1 MIEISLQWK
10 KTFTG
15 ENEPLIGQN
24 VIAWAFGV
32 RKNYKTFQV
41 FFRFGQHMYLS
52 DHLTDASIR
61 KRMQH
66 ACGNALRFFS
76 FVVASKKPDRC
87 YESHDILRLLNVF
100 KTRASERKRKR
111 INKKVKIYS
120 LHCWLNSDWN
130 RNKCLFTKSS
140 SPIIYGVHAVQN
152 HLIQWIIL
160 RMKPLQCHWNSEQ
173 AIAQQAAIGEPGKKR
188 STRIKP
194 IISSGTTN
202 FIMLFPMTCVL
213 WCVRDGLGRGI
224 FRLANADSNSIW
236 FLFETA
242 SNTFHLYTLSDWAGL
257 SMKLDCSRTAYM

>member
-1 MIEISLQWK
+1 MLLRERLVYEKIIK
-10 KTFTG
+10 HFKF
-15 ENEPLIGQN
+15 
-24 VIAWAFGV
+24 
-32 RKNYKTFQV
+32 

-100 KTRASERKRKR
+100 KKRASERKRKR
-111 INKKVKIYS
+111 INKEVKIYS

-173 AIAQQAAIGEPGKKR
+173 AIAQQAAIGEPGKKAIH
-188 STRIKP
+188 THK
-194 IISSGTTN
+194 TDN
-202 FIMLFPMTCVL
+202 LF
-213 WCVRDGLGRGI
+213 W
-224 FRLANADSNSIW
+224 
-236 FLFETA
+236 
-242 SNTFHLYTLSDWAGL
+242 HY
-257 SMKLDCSRTAYM
+257 

>member
-1 MIEISLQWK
+1 MITNIIIIFIRISWKCFSTKIQTSESDFELTLKCEWKFMNVKTQKNRWLKYPCNEK

-100 KTRASERKRKR
+100 KKRASKRKAKK
-111 INKKVKIYS
+111 NK
-120 LHCWLNSDWN
+120 
-130 RNKCLFTKSS
+130 
-140 SPIIYGVHAVQN
+140 
-152 HLIQWIIL
+152 
-160 RMKPLQCHWNSEQ
+160 
-173 AIAQQAAIGEPGKKR
+173 
-188 STRIKP
+188 
-194 IISSGTTN
+194 
-202 FIMLFPMTCVL
+202 
-213 WCVRDGLGRGI
+213 
-224 FRLANADSNSIW
+224 
-236 FLFETA
+236 
-242 SNTFHLYTLSDWAGL
+242 
-257 SMKLDCSRTAYM
+257 